1 MIEYWR
7 FLQDMVI
14 PVLNQGLWVSIQ
26 LIVPSALLGLLL
38 GIVVGSLRVYGPVAV
53 RMVSEVYVSIFRG
66 TPLVVQLF
74 FWYFALPHIQI
85 MGTRLVLS
93 PMAAAILGFTLCSAA
108 YHSEY
113 VRGGL
118 LSIRIGQ
125 LKAAQAL
132 GMTKIQTILSVVL
145 PQALR
150 RALPGCGNE
159 IIYLIKYSSL
169 ASIITV
175 SELTG
180 LGRTIAKQTWR
191 NIEVFVA
198 LGVYYLL
205 LVTVATLLLHWV
217 ERRISLPGFGP
228 GKGSKFYS

>member
-1 MIEYWR
+1 
-7 FLQDMVI
+7 
-14 PVLNQGLWVSIQ
+14 
-26 LIVPSALLGLLL
+26 
-38 GIVVGSLRVYGPVAV
+38 
-53 RMVSEVYVSIFRG
+53 
-66 TPLVVQLF
+66 
-74 FWYFALPHIQI
+74 
-85 MGTRLVLS
+85 
-93 PMAAAILGFTLCSAA
+93 MAAAILGFTLCSAA

-118 LSIRIGQ
+118 LSIRLGQ

-228 GKGSKFYS
+228 GKGSKLIS

>member
-1 MIEYWR
+1 MSEYWR
-7 FLQDMVI
+7 FLQDVVI
-14 PVLNQGLWVSIQ
+14 PALNQGLWVSAL

-38 GIVVGSLRVYGPVAV
+38 GILVGTMRVYGPSPM
-53 RMVSEVYVSIFRG
+53 RMANEAYVSVFRG

-85 MGTRLVLS
+85 MGARIVLS

-113 VRGGL
+113 IRGAL
-118 LSIRIGQ
+118 LSIRQGQ
-125 LKAAQAL
+125 IHAAQAL
-132 GMTKIQTILSVVL
+132 GMTRIQTIFSVVL

-175 SELTG
+175 SDLTG
-180 LGRTIAKQTWR
+180 IGRTIAKQTWR

-198 LGVYYLL
+198 LGMYYLL
-205 LVTVATLLLHWV
+205 LVTIATLLLRWI
-217 ERRISLPGFGP
+217 ERRISLPGFEQ
-228 GKGSKFYS
+228 GKR

>member
-1 MIEYWR
+1 MSEYWR
-7 FLQDMVI
+7 FLLGVVL
-14 PVLNQGLWVSIQ
+14 PALNQGLWVSIL

-38 GIVVGSLRVYGPVAV
+38 GIVVGSLRVYGPAPV
-53 RMVSEVYVSIFRG
+53 RMANEAYVSLFRG

-85 MGTRLVLS
+85 MGARLVLS
-93 PMAAAILGFTLCSAA
+93 PMTAAILGFTLCSAA

-113 VRGGL
+113 IRGAL
-118 LSIRIGQ
+118 LSIRQGQ
-125 LKAAQAL
+125 LNAAQAL
-132 GMTKIQTILSVVL
+132 GMTKVQTIVSVVL

-159 IIYLIKYSSL
+159 IIYLVKYSSL

-175 SELTG
+175 SDLTG
-180 LGRTIAKQTWR
+180 IGRTIAKQTWR

-198 LGVYYLL
+198 LGMYYLI
-205 LVTVATLLLHWV
+205 LVTVATLLLRWI
-217 ERRISLPGFGP
+217 ERRLALPGFEQD
-228 GKGSKFYS
+228 KD

>member
-7 FLQDMVI
+7 FLQEMVI

-26 LIVPSALLGLLL
+26 LIVPSALFGLLL
-38 GIVVGSLRVYGPVAV
+38 GIIVGSLRVYGPAPIRVL
-53 RMVSEVYVSIFRG
+53 SEIYVSIFRG

-93 PMAAAILGFTLCSAA
+93 PMVAAILGFTLCSAA

-118 LSIRIGQ
+118 LSIRLGQ

-132 GMTKIQTILSVVL
+132 GMTKLQTILSVVL

-180 LGRTIAKQTWR
+180 TGRTIAKQTWR

-198 LGVYYLL
+198 LGLYYLL
-205 LVTVATLLLHWV
+205 LVTVATLLLHWI
-217 ERRISLPGFGP
+217 ERQMALPGFTQ
-228 GKGSKFYS
+228 GKQ

>member
-14 PVLNQGLWVSIQ
+14 PVLNQGLWVSIK

-38 GIVVGSLRVYGPVAV
+38 GIVVGSLRVYGPGPV
-53 RMVSEVYVSIFRG
+53 RMVSEMYVSIFRG

-118 LSIRIGQ
+118 LSIRLGQ

-180 LGRTIAKQTWR
+180 IGRTIAKQTWR

-198 LGVYYLL
+198 LGLYYLL

-228 GKGSKFYS
+228 GKGSKRYS

>member
-1 MIEYWR
+1 MSEYWR
-7 FLQDMVI
+7 FLLDVVL
-14 PVLNQGLWVSIQ
+14 PALNQGLWVSIL

-38 GIVVGSLRVYGPVAV
+38 GIVVGSLRVYGPAPV
-53 RMVSEVYVSIFRG
+53 RMANEAYVSLFRG

-85 MGTRLVLS
+85 MGARLVLS
-93 PMAAAILGFTLCSAA
+93 PMTAAILGFTLCSAA

-113 VRGGL
+113 IRGAL
-118 LSIRIGQ
+118 LSIRQGQ
-125 LKAAQAL
+125 LNAAQAL
-132 GMTKIQTILSVVL
+132 GMTKVQTIVSVVL

-159 IIYLIKYSSL
+159 IIYLVKYSSL

-175 SELTG
+175 SDLTG
-180 LGRTIAKQTWR
+180 IGRTIAKQTWR

-198 LGVYYLL
+198 LGMYYLI
-205 LVTVATLLLHWV
+205 LVTVATLLLRWI
-217 ERRISLPGFGP
+217 ERRLALPGFEQD
-228 GKGSKFYS
+228 KD

>member
-1 MIEYWR
+1 MSEYWR
-7 FLQDMVI
+7 FLQEMVI

-26 LIVPSALLGLLL
+26 LIIPSAVLGLLL
-38 GIVVGSLRVYGPVAV
+38 GITVGSLRVYGPAAV
-53 RMVSEVYVSIFRG
+53 RVFSEIYVSIFRG

-74 FWYFALPHIQI
+74 FWYFALPQIQI
-85 MGTRLVLS
+85 METRIVLS

-118 LSIRIGQ
+118 LSIRLGQ

-132 GMTKIQTILSVVL
+132 GMTKMQTILTVVL

-175 SELTG
+175 TELTG
-180 LGRTIAKQTWR
+180 TGRTIAKQTWR

-198 LGVYYLL
+198 LGLYYLL
-205 LVTVATLLLHWV
+205 LVTLATLLLHWI
-217 ERRISLPGFGP
+217 ERQITLPGFEQGNR
-228 GKGSKFYS
+228 

>member
-1 MIEYWR
+1 MIEYWH

-85 MGTRLVLS
+85 MGARLVLS
-93 PMAAAILGFTLCSAA
+93 PMVAAILGFTLCSAA

-118 LSIRIGQ
+118 LSIRLGQ

-159 IIYLIKYSSL
+159 IIYLLNTRRWPRSL
-169 ASIITV
+169 RSV
-175 SELTG
+175 
-180 LGRTIAKQTWR
+180 
-191 NIEVFVA
+191 N
-198 LGVYYLL
+198 
-205 LVTVATLLLHWV
+205 
-217 ERRISLPGFGP
+217 
-228 GKGSKFYS
+228 

>member
-1 MIEYWR
+1 MHVMSEYWL
-7 FLQDMVI
+7 FLQEVVI
-14 PVLNQGLWVSIQ
+14 PALNKGLWVSIQ

-38 GIVVGSLRVYGPVAV
+38 GIVVGSLRVYGPTPIRLAN
-53 RMVSEVYVSIFRG
+53 EAYVSIFRG

-74 FWYFALPHIQI
+74 FWYFALPHVQI
-85 MGTRLVLS
+85 MGARLVLS

-113 VRGGL
+113 IRGAL
-118 LSIRIGQ
+118 LSIRQGQ
-125 LKAAQAL
+125 LNAAQAL
-132 GMTKIQTILSVVL
+132 GMTKIQTVLSVVL

-175 SELTG
+175 SDLTG
-180 LGRTIAKQTWR
+180 VGRTIAKQTWR

-205 LVTVATLLLHWV
+205 LVTVATLLLHWI
-217 ERRISLPGFGP
+217 ERRISLPGFEQARH
-228 GKGSKFYS
+228 

>member
-1 MIEYWR
+1 MSEYWQ
-7 FLQDMVI
+7 FLRDIVI
-14 PVLNQGLWVSIQ
+14 PALNQGLWVSIQ

-38 GIVVGSLRVYGPVAV
+38 GVVVGSLRVYGPLPV
-53 RMVSEVYVSIFRG
+53 RRANEAYVSIFRG

-74 FWYFALPHIQI
+74 FWYFALPHVQI

-113 VRGGL
+113 IRGAL
-118 LSIRIGQ
+118 LSIRQGQ
-125 LKAAQAL
+125 VHAAQAL
-132 GMTKIQTILSVVL
+132 GMTKLQTILSVVL
-145 PQALR
+145 PQAVR

-175 SELTG
+175 SDLTG
-180 LGRTIAKQTWR
+180 IGRTIAKQTWR
-191 NIEVFVA
+191 NIEVFAA

-205 LVTVATLLLHWV
+205 LVTVATLLLRWI
-217 ERRISLPGFGP
+217 ERRMTLPGFEQARN
-228 GKGSKFYS
+228 